1 MNTRQVKAFPY
12 VPSALHIMPIVNNRL
27 KPHEDGSAFQ
37 PLVTTISLGSHTVLD
52 IHHYLSSTS
61 PSPPMTTSAPPSNLV
76 DQASPIAAIPLA
88 HLLLLPRSLL
98 IISSSLYTSHLHGIA
113 ARTEDVVRVCPSD
126 PPGSG
131 DAVIANADLLGDATI
146 IDSLRDTGFW
156 VGHRASRTSLTF
168 RHVAKVVKGGA
179 FSLAIGGLKRRG

>member
-1 MNTRQVKAFPY
+1 MSTRQVKASLYISFFY
-12 VPSALHIMPIVNNRL
+12 MDMPIVDTRL
-27 KPHEDGSAFQ
+27 QPHEDGPAFQ
-37 PLVTTISLGSHTVLD
+37 PLVATISLGSHTVLD

-61 PSPPMTTSAPPSNLV
+61 PSPPMTTSVSPSNLT

-98 IISSSLYTSHLHGIA
+98 IVSSSLYTSHLHGIA
-113 ARTEDVVRVCPSD
+113 ARSEDVVRLYPSD
-126 PPGSG
+126 PPGPR

-146 IDSLRDTGFW
+146 VDSLRDTGRW
-156 VGHRASRTSLTF
+156 VGQRASRTSLTF

-179 FSLAIGGLKRRG
+179 FSMALGGLKRKG